1 LSSKVSLPGGEEER
15 RIVEKDG
22 IVRNK
27 GDARGYEKSR
37 SASLIA
43 LGQAWSKKGK
53 QEQGERAKRKKTA
66 HSVAGFRSR

>member
-43 LGQAWSKKGK
+43 LGQA
-53 QEQGERAKRKKTA
+53 
-66 HSVAGFRSR
+66 